1 VKSRKRASDTA
12 VTTAPPMK
20 SRLLEKRSTSPKNIS
35 LSASSSYNF
44 DDPLV
49 SRVSE
54 LEVSK
59 DFVFPVWDK
68 AGEGASKAQ
77 VAAWANQ
84 SLSVSNM
91 QPLMD

>member
-1 VKSRKRASDTA
+1 VKRKKRASDTA
-12 VTTAPPMK
+12 VTTAPPTK
-20 SRLLEKRSTSPKNIS
+20 SRLLEKSSTSPKNMS

-59 DFVFPVWDK
+59 DFLFPVWDMVGI
-68 AGEGASKAQ
+68 AASSAH
-77 VAAWANQ
+77 VAVWVNQ
-84 SLSVSNM
+84 PSFDNVE
-91 QPLMD
+91 